1 MDPNNNNTPN
11 ITPPSSQRSTPDS
24 NVGTTNS
31 QRSTPN
37 SNVGTDGSTSSRNS
51 SDGGNIKT
59 KYDYSS
65 YIKVILLL
73 IYFIG
78 SITIV
83 SLHYNDVNKF
93 FNTYLTF
100 CIICAIIG
108 GFLDPWYFIIIS
120 FISSM
125 IMAYAY
131 NNIKSLIGISIT
143 FAIVSILLY
152 IYKKF
157 IGSESEPLDFNFL
170 NYINLKNF
178 SDNFS
183 QNIKKE
189 AAKAQESADKAASNA
204 ALGITPNILNASNKI
219 LWLLGLF
226 VLTII
231 VSILIFAYYPFEA
244 GSNKLYAIMS
254 FTILFFII
262 IGALIE
268 IYRTHPGPRTPSI
281 YTSYLATMFEGLSPL
296 WWIPFLIFFFVVIA
310 IIFIKNPVKNNAS
323 LYGISG
329 AVFAIIVF
337 TIIGSRLFIDI
348 SNPEASKAS
357 YLSAFFILAALISF
371 LAILMFSIFKF
382 NTEDIKYYT
391 IIGAV
396 LLLAIIVGFII
407 YLMRDSSTTT
417 SSNTSSANK
426 SVFDYIKSFLS
437 GWNQWWIMLLAGI
450 VSLVL
455 AFVTMFTGQNNE
467 DKEKVTN
474 NKFIAAI
481 FLIIFTC
488 ITFFQGL
495 KLWSST
501 SSTSSSTS
509 SNIGGISFSSI
520 IKKLTLLLAA
530 IMIMIG
536 IYNFY
541 IKSNLKDV
549 NTISSGVILLT
560 VFFVI
565 LFISLMG
572 YFTIATKNPNILGDN
587 NSGFIRS
594 IFSKIGYIIGVFVL
608 LTIIFLLFNW
618 LGSYVLGS
626 SSDSEAGKTTNTV
639 VNIIIAIIG
648 LGILFKVLMR
658 FDWFKRFL
666 DKPIFGLLLNILF
679 YIPCLF
685 TDVYQALL
693 AEYNL
698 ADRTVISLIIIEL
711 LIIVAYFFA
720 PQLIKKQYM
729 KDGKQLLNEPIKL
742 SSSSKT
748 VGELDELYDVTK
760 GDSTTADQ
768 INYDYTYGLSF
779 WTFIDSNPPNMNA
792 SFNSPANILSFSNNP
807 AIKYNPTTNTLFIT
821 TKSDSD
827 STISIAN
834 NITNLE
840 KNATNANKVK
850 DLINN
855 TKNMPINI
863 ELDENNDRII
873 YKDNNFL
880 LQKWNNIVINY
891 RGGTLDVFINGQLV
905 KSSIE
910 VAPYM
915 AFNKITLGQENGL
928 SGGIANVAFFKK
940 PLDILT
946 INTIYTSL
954 KSMDPPIVK

>member
-1 MDPNNNNTPN
+1 MDPNNNNSNSNSNTPN
-11 ITPPSSQRSTPDS
+11 VTPPSSQRSTPDS
-24 NVGTTNS
+24 NIASTSS

-37 SNVGTDGSTSSRNS
+37 SSSRNS
-51 SDGGNIKT
+51 SDGGNNKP
-59 KYDYSS
+59 KDSYSS
-65 YIKVILLL
+65 YITGILFLTYL
-73 IYFIG
+73 IG
-78 SITIV
+78 TVTIF
-83 SLHYNDVNKF
+83 SLYKNDIKKF
-93 FNTYLTF
+93 LTTYLTF

-108 GFLDPWYFIIIS
+108 GFLSPWYFVIIS
-120 FISSM
+120 FVSSM
-125 IMAYAY
+125 VMAVAY
-131 NNIKSLIGISIT
+131 NNIKSMLGISII
-143 FAIVSILLY
+143 FAIISILLY

-157 IGSESEPLDFNFL
+157 LASETKPLDLNFL
-170 NYINLKNF
+170 NFINLKNF

-183 QNIKKE
+183 QNMKKQE
-189 AAKAQESADKAASNA
+189 DKAQKAADTA
-204 ALGITPNILNASNKI
+204 ARDAAFGITPDILNASNKI

-231 VSILIFAYYPFEA
+231 VSILIFAYYPFNA

-254 FTILFFII
+254 FAILFFII

-296 WWIPFLIFFFVVIA
+296 WWIPFLIFFFVVMT

-323 LYGISG
+323 LYGIGGS
-329 AVFAIIVF
+329 VLAIIIF
-337 TIIGSRLFIDI
+337 TIIGSRLFIDT
-348 SNPEASKAS
+348 SNPDASKAS
-357 YLSAFFILAALISF
+357 YLSAFLILAALIAF
-371 LAILMFSIFKF
+371 LAIIMFSIYKF

-407 YLMRDSSTTT
+407 YLMRDNTSNSST
-417 SSNTSSANK
+417 SSTNK

-437 GWNQWWIMLLAGI
+437 GWNQWWIMLLTGI
-450 VSLVL
+450 IALVL
-455 AFVTMFTGQNNE
+455 AFVTYFSPSDISNNTKFFTIGG
-467 DKEKVTN
+467 
-474 NKFIAAI
+474 
-481 FLIIFTC
+481 LILFTC
-488 ITFFQGL
+488 ITFFKAL
-495 KLWSST
+495 KLWSSNT
-501 SSTSSSTS
+501 
-509 SNIGGISFSSI
+509 IEFGGI
-520 IKKLTLLLAA
+520 IKKLTILLAF
-530 IMIMIG
+530 IMLIISV
-536 IYNFY
+536 YKFY
-541 IKSNLKDV
+541 IKPNIKDI
-549 NTISSGVILLT
+549 NTISGSIILLV

-572 YFTIATKNPNILGDN
+572 YFNIAIKNPDILGDN
-587 NSGFIRS
+587 NTNKGFVGS
-594 IFSKIGYIIGVFVL
+594 MFSKMGYIIGAFFL
-608 LTIIFLLFNW
+608 LSVIFLLFNW

-626 SSDSEAGKTTNTV
+626 SSDSETSKTTNIIV
-639 VNIIIAIIG
+639 QIIISIIG
-648 LGILFKVLMR
+648 LGILYKVLMR

-679 YIPCLF
+679 YIPCLL
-685 TDVYQALL
+685 TNAYQSLL
-693 AEYNL
+693 NEYNL
-698 ADRTVISLIIIEL
+698 ADKTVISLIIIEL

-729 KDGKQLLNEPIKL
+729 KNGKQLLNEPIKL
-742 SSSSKT
+742 SSSKT

-760 GDSTTADQ
+760 GDSSTADQ

-779 WTFIDSNPPNMNA
+779 WTFIDSNPPSTNA
-792 SFNSPANILSFSNNP
+792 SFNSAANILSFSNNP

-834 NITNLE
+834 NVTNLE
-840 KNATNANKVK
+840 KNATNTNKVK
-850 DLINN
+850 EIINN
-855 TKNMPINI
+855 AKNMPINI

-873 YKDNNFL
+873 YKDTNFL

-891 RGGTLDVFINGQLV
+891 HGGTLDVFINGQLV

-954 KSMDPPIVK
+954 KSMDPPVVK

>member
-1 MDPNNNNTPN
+1 MDPNNNNSNTPN
-11 ITPPSSQRSTPDS
+11 VTPPSSQRSTPES
-24 NVGTTNS
+24 NVG
-31 QRSTPN
+31 ST
-37 SNVGTDGSTSSRNS
+37 GSRNS
-51 SDGGNIKT
+51 SDGGNNKP
-59 KYDYSS
+59 KDSYSS
-65 YIKVILLL
+65 YITGILILTYL
-73 IYFIG
+73 IG
-78 SITIV
+78 TVTIF
-83 SLHYNDVNKF
+83 SLYKNDINKF
-93 FNTYLTF
+93 LTTYLTF

-108 GFLDPWYFIIIS
+108 GFLSPWYFVIIS
-120 FISSM
+120 FVSSM
-125 IMAYAY
+125 VMALAY
-131 NNIKSLIGISIT
+131 NNTKSMIGISIT
-143 FAIVSILLY
+143 FAIISILLY

-157 IGSESEPLDFNFL
+157 LASESEPLDFNFL
-170 NYINLKNF
+170 NFINLKNF

-189 AAKAQESADKAASNA
+189 EEKAQKAADTAAKNAS
-204 ALGITPNILNASNKI
+204 LGITPDILSASNKI

-226 VLTII
+226 VLTIV
-231 VSILIFAYYPFEA
+231 VSILIFAYYPFDA
-244 GSNKLYAIMS
+244 GSNKLYAIIS

-268 IYRTHPGPRTPSI
+268 IYRTHPRPRTPSI
-281 YTSYLATMFEGLSPL
+281 YTSYLATMFEELNPL
-296 WWIPFLIFFFVVIA
+296 WWIPFIIFFFVVMA

-323 LYGISG
+323 LYGIGGSIL
-329 AVFAIIVF
+329 AIIVF
-337 TIIGSRLFIDI
+337 TIIGSRLFMDT
-348 SNPEASKAS
+348 SNPESSKAS
-357 YLSAFFILAALISF
+357 YLSAFLILAALITF
-371 LAILMFSIFKF
+371 LAILMFGVYKF

-407 YLMRDSSTTT
+407 YLMRDTTT
-417 SSNTSSANK
+417 SSSTSSANK

-474 NKFIAAI
+474 SKFIAAI

-488 ITFFQGL
+488 ITFFQAL
-495 KLWSST
+495 KLWT
-501 SSTSSSTS
+501 SSTSNSNFTS
-509 SNIGGISFSSI
+509 NTSNTTFTTNTIGGISFSSI
-520 IKKLTLLLAA
+520 INKLTLLLAV
-530 IMIMIG
+530 IMLLIG

-541 IKSNLKDV
+541 IKPNLKDV

-572 YFTIATKNPNILGDN
+572 YFTIATKNPNILGDD
-587 NSGFIRS
+587 NSGFVRNM
-594 IFSKIGYIIGVFVL
+594 FSKMGYIIGVFVL

-666 DKPIFGLLLNILF
+666 EKPIFGLLLNILF

-685 TDVYQALL
+685 TDAYQTLL
-693 AEYNL
+693 AEYKL

-742 SSSSKT
+742 SSSKT

-821 TKSDSD
+821 TKSDND

-834 NITNLE
+834 NVTNLE
-840 KNATNANKVK
+840 KNAANTNKVK
-850 DLINN
+850 DIINN
-855 TKNMPINI
+855 VKNMPVNI

-891 RGGTLDVFINGQLV
+891 HGGTLDVFINGQLV

-915 AFNKITLGQENGL
+915 AFNKITIGQENGL

-954 KSMDPPIVK
+954 KSMNPPVVK

>member
-1 MDPNNNNTPN
+1 
-11 ITPPSSQRSTPDS
+11 
-24 NVGTTNS
+24 
-31 QRSTPN
+31 
-37 SNVGTDGSTSSRNS
+37 
-51 SDGGNIKT
+51 
-59 KYDYSS
+59 
-65 YIKVILLL
+65 
-73 IYFIG
+73 
-78 SITIV
+78 
-83 SLHYNDVNKF
+83 
-93 FNTYLTF
+93 
-100 CIICAIIG
+100 
-108 GFLDPWYFIIIS
+108 
-120 FISSM
+120 
-125 IMAYAY
+125 
-131 NNIKSLIGISIT
+131 
-143 FAIVSILLY
+143 
-152 IYKKF
+152 
-157 IGSESEPLDFNFL
+157 
-170 NYINLKNF
+170 
-178 SDNFS
+178 
-183 QNIKKE
+183 
-189 AAKAQESADKAASNA
+189 
-204 ALGITPNILNASNKI
+204 
-219 LWLLGLF
+219 
-226 VLTII
+226 
-231 VSILIFAYYPFEA
+231 
-244 GSNKLYAIMS
+244 
-254 FTILFFII
+254 
-262 IGALIE
+262 
-268 IYRTHPGPRTPSI
+268 
-281 YTSYLATMFEGLSPL
+281 MFG
-296 WWIPFLIFFFVVIA
+296 V
-310 IIFIKNPVKNNAS
+310 
-323 LYGISG
+323 Y
-329 AVFAIIVF
+329 
-337 TIIGSRLFIDI
+337 
-348 SNPEASKAS
+348 
-357 YLSAFFILAALISF
+357 
-371 LAILMFSIFKF
+371 KF

-407 YLMRDSSTTT
+407 YLMRDTTT
-417 SSNTSSANK
+417 SSSTSSANK

-474 NKFIAAI
+474 SKFIAAI

-488 ITFFQGL
+488 ITFFQAL
-495 KLWSST
+495 KLWT
-501 SSTSSSTS
+501 SSTSNSNSTS
-509 SNIGGISFSSI
+509 NTSFTTNTIGGISFSSI
-520 IKKLTLLLAA
+520 IKKLTLLLAV
-530 IMIMIG
+530 IMLLIG

-541 IKSNLKDV
+541 IKPNLKDV

-572 YFTIATKNPNILGDN
+572 YFTIATKNSNILGDD
-587 NSGFIRS
+587 NSGFVRS
-594 IFSKIGYIIGVFVL
+594 MFSKMGYIIGVFVL

-626 SSDSEAGKTTNTV
+626 SSDSEAGKTTSTV

-666 DKPIFGLLLNILF
+666 EKPIFGLLLNILF

-685 TDVYQALL
+685 TDAYQTLL

-742 SSSSKT
+742 SSSKT

-821 TKSDSD
+821 TKSDND

-834 NITNLE
+834 NVTNLE
-840 KNATNANKVK
+840 KDAANTIKVK
-850 DLINN
+850 DIINN
-855 TKNMPINI
+855 VKNMPVNI

-891 RGGTLDVFINGQLV
+891 HGGTLDVFINGQLV

-915 AFNKITLGQENGL
+915 AFNKITIGQENGL

-954 KSMDPPIVK
+954 KSMNPPVVK

>member
-1 MDPNNNNTPN
+1 MDPNNNSNTPN
-11 ITPPSSQRSTPDS
+11 VTPPSSQRSTPES
-24 NVGTTNS
+24 NVG
-31 QRSTPN
+31 ST
-37 SNVGTDGSTSSRNS
+37 GSRNS
-51 SDGGNIKT
+51 SDGG
-59 KYDYSS
+59 
-65 YIKVILLL
+65 
-73 IYFIG
+73 
-78 SITIV
+78 
-83 SLHYNDVNKF
+83 F
-93 FNTYLTF
+93 FT
-100 CIICAIIG
+100 
-108 GFLDPWYFIIIS
+108 
-120 FISSM
+120 
-125 IMAYAY
+125 
-131 NNIKSLIGISIT
+131 
-143 FAIVSILLY
+143 
-152 IYKKF
+152 
-157 IGSESEPLDFNFL
+157 
-170 NYINLKNF
+170 
-178 SDNFS
+178 
-183 QNIKKE
+183 
-189 AAKAQESADKAASNA
+189 
-204 ALGITPNILNASNKI
+204 ITPDILSASNKI

-226 VLTII
+226 ILTIV
-231 VSILIFAYYPFEA
+231 VSILIFAYYPFDA
-244 GSNKLYAIMS
+244 GSNKLYAIIS
-254 FTILFFII
+254 FVILFFII

-281 YTSYLATMFEGLSPL
+281 YTSYLATMFEGLNPL
-296 WWIPFLIFFFVVIA
+296 WWIPFIIFFFVVMA

-323 LYGISG
+323 LYGIGGS
-329 AVFAIIVF
+329 VLAIIVF
-337 TIIGSRLFIDI
+337 TIIGSRLFMDT

-357 YLSAFFILAALISF
+357 YLSAFLILAALISF
-371 LAILMFSIFKF
+371 LAILMFGIYKF

-407 YLMRDSSTTT
+407 YLMRETTT
-417 SSNTSSANK
+417 SSSTSSANK

-474 NKFIAAI
+474 SKFIAAI

-488 ITFFQGL
+488 ITFFQAL
-495 KLWSST
+495 KLWSS
-501 SSTSSSTS
+501 STSNFTT
-509 SNIGGISFSSI
+509 NTIDGISFSSI
-520 IKKLTLLLAA
+520 IKKLTLLLAV
-530 IMIMIG
+530 IMLLIG

-541 IKSNLKDV
+541 IKPNLKDV

-572 YFTIATKNPNILGDN
+572 YFTIATKNPNILGDD
-587 NSGFIRS
+587 NSGFVRS
-594 IFSKIGYIIGVFVL
+594 MFSKMGYIIGVFVL

-666 DKPIFGLLLNILF
+666 EKPIFGLLLNILF

-685 TDVYQALL
+685 TDAYQTLL
-693 AEYNL
+693 AEYKL

-711 LIIVAYFFA
+711 LIIIAYFFA

-742 SSSSKT
+742 SSSKT

-807 AIKYNPTTNTLFIT
+807 SIKYNPTTNTLFIT
-821 TKSDSD
+821 TKSDND

-834 NITNLE
+834 NVTNLE
-840 KNATNANKVK
+840 KNAANTNKIK

-855 TKNMPINI
+855 VKNMPINI

-891 RGGTLDVFINGQLV
+891 HGGTLDVFINGQLV